1 MFDCWPVHCSKDFR
15 DWVAENCP
23 CFELMYIPY
32 GRTGDYQIN
41 DTHLHKPVKGAQT
54 NEASAWHM
62 RHLRKF
68 RAQATVDKAKANG
81 DAAKIALVDKE
92 LAAKLNR
99 LMGIRI
105 LREQSPVWLRKS
117 LESIVTVNAE
127 TGMNLIRKGW
137 VSIV

>member
-1 MFDCWPVHCSKDFR
+1 
-15 DWVAENCP
+15 
-23 CFELMYIPY
+23 
-32 GRTGDYQIN
+32 
-41 DTHLHKPVKGAQT
+41 
-54 NEASAWHM
+54 M